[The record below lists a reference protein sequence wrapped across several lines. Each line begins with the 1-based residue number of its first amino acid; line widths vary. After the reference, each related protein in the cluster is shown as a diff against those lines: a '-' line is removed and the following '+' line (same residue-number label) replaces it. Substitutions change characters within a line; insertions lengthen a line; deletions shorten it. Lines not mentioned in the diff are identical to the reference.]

1 MQCHFFE
8 NYVIFPITRLMRL
21 FPRRLPGLESSD
33 LNKSAEDEMYNEMMS
48 SLIEM
53 VTLPLQFM
61 TSKDPSEI
69 VEVGKEKMS
78 IGVVSGILEYEN
90 NCFMNEGTDE
100 NGNEFDQNSHQRGAV
115 TEKELESDNLV
126 CREGN
131 KNEKVEKDKIYNY
144 AHIAGRERQQ
154 WGLWNLVRGP
164 TEGPLQVRYGVKDL
178 WKNIFNWRAYTFKNR
193 NRITVHESMEF

>member
-1 MQCHFFE
+1 M
-8 NYVIFPITRLMRL
+8 
-21 FPRRLPGLESSD
+21 PGLESSN

-61 TSKDPSEI
+61 TSENPLETENEI
-69 VEVGKEKMS
+69 VEVEKEKMS

-115 TEKELESDNLV
+115 TEKELEPDNLM

-131 KNEKVEKDKIYNY
+131 KIEKVEKDKIYNC
-144 AHIAGRERQQ
+144 ADIAGRERQR

-193 NRITVHESMEF
+193 DRITVHENMEF